1 MSDVDVQPLCI
12 EVPMVVGVGEC
23 QVVVA
28 SKLRLSTDATEIKRV
43 TKTVRVDDYAIANG
57 SVLIDGTVI
66 KNVEYQ
72 RTDNLIGSDRF
83 EVPFDCCMKVPGA
96 RSGDRFKVQS
106 GRVCAERD
114 EIVSAPSNDLFE
126 KLCVRVAGTV
136 TRQVQIT
143 VTPDQEDQCPRV
155 SDACDGD

>member
-1 MSDVDVQPLCI
+1 MPDTDVQPICI
-12 EVPMVVGVGEC
+12 EVPMVIGVGDC
-23 QVVVA
+23 QVVVV
-28 SKLRLSTDATEIKRV
+28 SELRLSADATEIKRV

-57 SVLIDGTVI
+57 SVLIDGTVV

-83 EVPFDCCMKVPGA
+83 EVRFDCCMSVPGA
-96 RSGDRFKVQS
+96 RSGDRFQVQL

-114 EIVSAPSNDLFE
+114 EIVSAPSNVLFE
-126 KLCVRVAGTV
+126 KLCVRVVGKV

-143 VTPDQEDQCPRV
+143 VTPEQEDQCPTV
-155 SDACDGD
+155 ADGCED